1 MDTVYDAKL
10 LIVDDNAELLALLC
24 EQLRGAGYGYIRTAQ
39 SCTAARACFAAEQ
52 PELMILDINLPDGDG
67 FSLFRALRAKA
78 DVPAL
83 FLSARDAD
91 ADRLF
96 GLGLG
101 ADDYLTKP
109 FLMQELLLRVQ
120 HILQR
125 AYRAELSRTKPAPL
139 QLGERCVDLN
149 DAIVTLPEG
158 KTLALTATELALL
171 RKLAENRGHI
181 VTYDALCAAVWGA
194 DYYGYENSLGV
205 HIRHLR
211 EKLEAE
217 PGAPRFLRTVRGI
230 GYKLTKGGRSMK
242 TFVRLIRRYVLA
254 AVGIVLLLLFS
265 GVAVLGWL
273 GWQEGCSLPQREYS
287 SGEIADSMVETA
299 EGLAFGAE
307 RTPQEWMNG
316 YEWAMVLDDVG
327 NIRWSYGLPQELN
340 HAYTPGD
347 IAQFARWY
355 LADYPVF
362 CWTEPYGLF
371 VIGLPKGSLWKYSI
385 YSSPD
390 FALSMVRVLPAAALG
405 MLLLGL
411 ALCFWLSWR
420 GAKRL
425 ETVANGLDALAQ
437 GQTVRLSTDGFAGEL
452 AEKLNRTGAQLQAKN
467 EMLSRRDNARTQW
480 IAGVSHDVRTPLAL
494 ILGWAEQ
501 LEQDALLPDSSR
513 QKATGI
519 RTQCEKLRTLI
530 DDLNL
535 TSKLEYGAQPLR
547 RKDLRAGPLFRQ
559 LVAQFCE
566 SPLAERCEIILEQEE
581 PAEQTVLSVD
591 EALLARLLENLMN
604 NSVRH
609 NPKPVNITVHT
620 RQVGERF
627 CLTVADDG
635 IGYPAA
641 VLVALNAAEPAENA
655 PHILGLYVVQQIAAA
670 HGGRA
675 VFGQNIPSGAKAT
688 VWLPVK

>member
-1 MDTVYDAKL
+1 MDTIYDAKL
-10 LIVDDNAELLALLC
+10 LLVDDNAELLALLC
-24 EQLRGAGYGYIRTAQ
+24 EQLRGAGYGHIRTAQ
-39 SCTAARACFAAEQ
+39 SCGSARACFAAEQ

-149 DAIVTLPEG
+149 DAIVALPEG
-158 KTLALTATELALL
+158 KTLTLTATELALL

-194 DYYGYENSLGV
+194 DYYGCENSLGV

-217 PGAPRFLRTVRGI
+217 PGAPQFLRTVRGI
-230 GYKLTKGGRSMK
+230 GYKLTKGEKSMK

-273 GWQEGCSLPQREYS
+273 GWQESCRLPQREYS
-287 SGEIADSMVETA
+287 SSEIADSMVETA

-327 NIRWSYGLPQELN
+327 NIRWSYGLPQDLN

-347 IAQFARWY
+347 IAKFSRWY

-411 ALCFWLSWR
+411 VLCFWLSWR

-437 GQTVRLSTDGFAGEL
+437 GQTVRLPTDGFAGEL

-513 QKATGI
+513 QKAAGI

-566 SPLAERCEIILEQEE
+566 SPLAERCEITLEQEE

-609 NPKPVNITVHT
+609 NSKPVNITVHT
-620 RQVGERF
+620 RRAGERF

-641 VLVALNAAEPAENA
+641 VLAALNAAEPAENA

-670 HGGRA
+670 HGGTA
-675 VFGQNIPSGAKAT
+675 VFGQNTPHGAKA
-688 VWLPVK
+688 VVYLPLG